1 MNRGSIPNSR
11 GEKNVRTL
19 AALPTGGSAFCG
31 ALEEG
36 MGDVFVSVTQT
47 NKQTSFQLKPGE
59 KEAAEGEEQLETSGG
74 GTATSVKASKWPPE
88 KIRQ

>member
-47 NKQTSFQLKPGE
+47 NKQTNKFSAQ
-59 KEAAEGEEQLETSGG
+59 TRRGG
-74 GTATSVKASKWPPE
+74 GCRRRGTAGNIRRRNANICEGFKTAT
-88 KIRQ
+88 

>member
-47 NKQTSFQLKPGE
+47 NKQTNKQVFSSNQERRRLQ
-59 KEAAEGEEQLETSGG
+59 KERNSWKHQEEE
-74 GTATSVKASKWPPE
+74 
-88 KIRQ
+88 RQHL